1 MEPGYNDI
9 GYYDSSSIALG
20 ILWCQLILG
29 S

>member
-9 GYYDSSSIALG
+9 GSYFTPYIKSD
-20 ILWCQLILG
+20 ILWYSLIPR